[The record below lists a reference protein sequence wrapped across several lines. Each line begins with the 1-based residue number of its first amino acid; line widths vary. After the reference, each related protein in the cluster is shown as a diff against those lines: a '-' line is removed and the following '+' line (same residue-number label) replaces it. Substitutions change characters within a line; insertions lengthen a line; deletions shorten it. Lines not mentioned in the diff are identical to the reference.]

1 MNDIISRTIR
11 RSIALKQSMGPCHTR
26 RADLTSFKSISP
38 VFTVIRSIIQVTHLI
53 VNARKI
59 SFDIS
64 AVFQNDCEVMVETG
78 STSNKLQLQIHVQQ
92 RIQINIFVAFIV
104 KIILKS

>member
-1 MNDIISRTIR
+1 
-11 RSIALKQSMGPCHTR
+11 
-26 RADLTSFKSISP
+26 
-38 VFTVIRSIIQVTHLI
+38 
-53 VNARKI
+53 
-59 SFDIS
+59 
-64 AVFQNDCEVMVETG
+64 MVETG

>member
-1 MNDIISRTIR
+1 MALSFYTILLSLISKLQTFNFIEKKIGVMNDIISRAIR

-26 RADLTSFKSISP
+26 RADLTGFKSISP

-59 SFDIS
+59 SFGIS
-64 AVFQNDCEVMVETG
+64 RSFPER
-78 STSNKLQLQIHVQQ
+78 L
-92 RIQINIFVAFIV
+92 
-104 KIILKS
+104 